1 MLSIRAVQWLNPSY
15 TCLHARLRTALGFA
29 ATNGGLPCPVLQYE
43 ESRKQAERNKQI
55 GKATNSEAGQ
65 GSCMHGDG

>member
-1 MLSIRAVQWLNPSY
+1 MQWLNALALY
-15 TCLHARLRTALGFA
+15 TCLQHAKLRTALGFA